1 MEAGIWNSLK
11 CNNCGENEIFIF
23 KLSELLFDFSDVL
36 SIKCGHCG
44 NTMCFDK
51 SKLSAVSDEVKNKSG
66 GIVMLLCIGL
76 LRVLQAGRES
86 GDMDAALASIMIYAL
101 LWLAYAFYRYNSF
114 KRTVLYK
121 LYVEDDVSKFRFVGI
136 DKSVK

>member
-1 MEAGIWNSLK
+1 
-11 CNNCGENEIFIF
+11 
-23 KLSELLFDFSDVL
+23 
-36 SIKCGHCG
+36 
-44 NTMCFDK
+44 MCFDK